1 MPYSGKQ
8 GWNKWSGTMRTAVA
22 DIEEPTIDLE
32 TENRELV
39 PLKEGGQ
46 GTIYSA
52 TFEDEDG
59 SHRVIPTIV
68 GGKQLNP
75 EDAYKHSLKTGRH
88 LGRFSSSEMANQAA
102 NERHLDEET
111 RGKTL
116 GKRRK

>member
-59 SHRVIPTIV
+59 SYRVIPTIV

-75 EDAYKHSLKTGRH
+75 KDAYKHSLETGRH

-102 NERHLDEET
+102 NERHLDEEA

>member
-8 GWNKWSGTMRTAVA
+8 GWNKWRGTMRTAVA

-59 SHRVIPTIV
+59 SHRVVPTIV
-68 GGKQLNP
+68 GGKQLDAN
-75 EDAYKHSLKTGRH
+75 DAYDTSIRTGRH
-88 LGRFSSSEMANQAA
+88 LGRFSSPEMANQAA

-116 GKRRK
+116 RKRKK